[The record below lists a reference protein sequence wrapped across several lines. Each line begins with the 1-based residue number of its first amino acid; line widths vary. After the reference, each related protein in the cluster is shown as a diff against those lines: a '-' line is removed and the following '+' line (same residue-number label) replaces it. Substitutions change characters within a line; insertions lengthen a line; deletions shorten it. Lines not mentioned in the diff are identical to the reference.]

1 MRLLCDDC
9 GRGEAEDFQQPQG
22 GRRGGTESNND
33 CNVDGRSG
41 GNPTVGG
48 HIEATRDLQYP
59 NSAFGGDLNDVGTR
73 FIRIGSYISDEV
85 GRGSDA
91 DINNFGGSSRYY
103 HTDFDRGS
111 RDIHFK
117 LRTWNRNRKYR
128 LVRKQ
133 AHRSLQP
140 LCHSQHDG
148 G

>member
-48 HIEATRDLQYP
+48 HIEVTRDLQYP
-59 NSAFGGDLNDVGTR
+59 NSAVGGDLNDVCTR
-73 FIRIGSYISDEV
+73 FMRIGSYISDEV

-91 DINNFGGSSRYY
+91 DINNYGQTSTADPETFTSSSG
-103 HTDFDRGS
+103 RGIETAS
-111 RDIHFK
+111 ID
-117 LRTWNRNRKYR
+117 
-128 LVRKQ
+128 
-133 AHRSLQP
+133 
-140 LCHSQHDG
+140 
-148 G
+148 